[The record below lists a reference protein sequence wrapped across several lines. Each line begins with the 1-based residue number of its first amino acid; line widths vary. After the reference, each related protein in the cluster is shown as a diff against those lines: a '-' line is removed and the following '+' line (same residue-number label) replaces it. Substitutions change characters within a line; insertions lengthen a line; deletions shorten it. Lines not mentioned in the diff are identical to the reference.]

1 MGQQIHIAAHSPLL
15 AGWLAGGRWGL
26 RSTWGGWWRSPRPS
40 LFLVNFVVLLF
51 EKEHRKIG
59 FNTQNKSGDY
69 D

>member
-15 AGWLAGGRWGL
+15 AGWLVVVGACALRGVDGGGARGPACSSW
-26 RSTWGGWWRSPRPS
+26 T
-40 LFLVNFVVLLF
+40 LLF